1 VRSKTFALAAV
12 MLLVA
17 SAGIVAMTPTATAA
31 QSGDFTYTVINGN
44 EVEITDYTGSSSSVT
59 IPGTI
64 DGKPV
69 TSIGEHAF
77 HVKAYEDGWEGI
89 TSITLPD
96 SIRIIKDYAFYS
108 LEDLRSINIPDG
120 VISIGYY
127 AIASTA
133 ITSVTL
139 PDSLTHLG
147 DRAFSYCE
155 SLTSVVIPGSLTS
168 IGNSVFRSCKSLTSI
183 VIPDSVTSIGDWAF
197 AYSGLSS
204 VTVGNGVTSI
214 GTGAFRDCKSLA
226 SITFHGSAPSVG
238 ADVFTGSSSVVVR
251 YHQGA
256 AGFTSPTWN
265 GVPSQAI
272 NPIQYTAPT
281 GNLAAGTYW
290 SHQLS
295 TTPGVSITVSGAG
308 TSWIQVGE
316 GMIYGVPPSDGEYEV
331 TVLMTAPNHISQEQ
345 TFTLTVVPEL
355 VLTNSPAAGAIAY
368 VVG

>member
-1 VRSKTFALAAV
+1 MFTLTAV

-44 EVEITDYTGSSSSVT
+44 EVEITDYTGSSLSVT

-69 TSIGEHAF
+69 TSIGERAF
-77 HVKAYEDGWEGI
+77 FVSSYDDGWDGI

-108 LEDLRSINIPDG
+108 LDDLRSINIPDG
-120 VISIGYY
+120 VISIGAYGL
-127 AIASTA
+127 ADTA

-147 DRAFSYCE
+147 DRSFSNCD
-155 SLTSVVIPGSLTS
+155 
-168 IGNSVFRSCKSLTSI
+168 SLTSI
-183 VIPDSVTSIGDWAF
+183 VIPDSVTSIGNSVFRSCDSLTSIVIPDSVTSIGNWAF
-197 AYSGLSS
+197 ERSGLSS

-214 GTGAFRDCKSLA
+214 GAGAFRECTSLT

-238 ADVFTGSSSVVVR
+238 DEVFKGSNNVVVR

-308 TSWIQVGE
+308 TSWIQVDSGRLS
-316 GMIYGVPPSDGEYEV
+316 GTPPSAGVYEV
-331 TVLMTAPNHISQEQ
+331 SVLLTAPNHISQSQ
-345 TFTLTVVPEL
+345 SFTLNVVPEL
-355 VLTNSPAAGAIAY
+355 VLTNSPAAGAIIYSA
-368 VVG
+368 V